1 MIFLTIK
8 SIKEARLTLA
18 LLSIN
23 VILFFIFSTLNYS
36 EIFYSMILINE
47 NVVNQLEVWRLF
59 TSMFIHADISHLLSN
74 MFGLLLFGSYVEQ
87 VFNKVHFVLLYFIS
101 GLVGNIFTILLF
113 PLNTVSYGASGALFG
128 LIGASFITI
137 AYEKDQ
143 ILLVIALMYLLYFIM
158 SSFAPNINLWAHL
171 FGLLTGLIISYLI
184 KKYGTHL
191 KSREIQLT

>member
-8 SIKEARLTLA
+8 SIKESRLTLA
-18 LLSIN
+18 LLSVN
-23 VILFFIFSTLNYS
+23 VILFFIFGTLNYS

-47 NVVNQLEVWRLF
+47 NVVNQLEIWRLF
-59 TSMFIHADISHLLSN
+59 TSMFIHADLSHLLSN

-87 VFNKVHFVLLYFIS
+87 VFNKFHYVLIYFIS
-101 GLVGNIFTILLF
+101 GLIGNVFTLLLF
-113 PLNTVSYGASGALFG
+113 PLNTISYGASGALFG

-137 AYEKDQ
+137 AYEKDR

-171 FGLLTGLIISYLI
+171 FGLLTGLIISYII
-184 KKYGTHL
+184 KKTETHL

>member
-23 VILFFIFSTLNYS
+23 VILFFIFITLNYI
-36 EIFYSMILINE
+36 EIFYSMILINA
-47 NVVNQLEVWRLF
+47 NVVNQLEIWRLF
-59 TSMFIHADISHLLSN
+59 TSMFIHADLSHLLSN

-87 VFNKVHFVLLYFIS
+87 VFKKVDYVLIYFIS
-101 GLVGNIFTILLF
+101 GLIGNVFTLF
-113 PLNTVSYGASGALFG
+113 LFSLTTISYGASGALFG

-137 AYEKDQ
+137 LYEKDQ
-143 ILLVIALMYLLYFIM
+143 ILLVIAFMYLLYFII

-171 FGLLTGLIISYLI
+171 FGLLTGLIISFLI
-184 KKYGTHL
+184 KKYDSRM